1 MNLIE
6 LGTIFREKRQSKN
19 LSIADISKAIKIPQ
33 QSLIALEQGDLGF
46 IGYETYYKNFLKC
59 YALHL
64 GYDIEEYQQLIK
76 NIDEFSEQ
84 IAPPKS
90 LEVQLAETQPE
101 LAKPRGRKL
110 AVQLFILA
118 VIGGS
123 AYFYFSHGDVLFG
136 DKKENTPVIEKQ
148 TKPASSAVAAVDK
161 KIETADDLVPAPEPK
176 NEPTEAALQAE
187 NEKSGNQA
195 AAESEI
201 QKQEVSDTQ
210 KTTETSNQDTAQ
222 KSSGAV
228 KQELPFDLQAFLSEY
243 PSAQVINWESVAEP
257 QKGEQQAV
265 MYANQDC
272 WMQYRQDD
280 KSGHFIIKK
289 GEQRVF
295 IFKNNLQFKIAN
307 GSAITLFHNRKP
319 VDVGDSSKLREI
331 NLE

>member
-59 YALHL
+59 YAVYL
-64 GYDIEEYQQLIK
+64 GYDVEEYQQLIK
-76 NIDEFSEQ
+76 NVDEFSEQ

-136 DKKENTPVIEKQ
+136 DEKENTPVIEKQ
-148 TKPASSAVAAVDK
+148 TKPASSVVAVDK
-161 KIETADDLVPAPEPK
+161 NVEPAKEPVLASEPENET
-176 NEPTEAALQAE
+176 TEAVLQAE
-187 NEKSGNQA
+187 NEKSDVQA
-195 AAESEI
+195 AAENVI

-210 KTTETSNQDTAQ
+210 KPTETVAQDTAQ

-228 KQELPFDLQAFLSEY
+228 QQELPFDLQAFLSEY
-243 PSAQVINWESVAEP
+243 PSAQVIDWESVAEP

-295 IFKNNLQFKIAN
+295 NFRKNLQFKIAN
-307 GSAITLFHNRKP
+307 GSAITLFHDRKP